1 MRPGRELDVQ
11 VAQEVLGHRVFVKNK
26 KLFEETPAGE
36 RPLRFFDSD
45 LNDAWEVAEK
55 FRIALLPVDRDQWF
69 AFAGQTEGWKSPTEL
84 LEFLQAGKFEGC
96 GASVGKNAAKVICH
110 AAVNAA
116 NKRKAEAEKS
126 TSEPAESAEA
136 VRITPDSQSEMT
148 H

>member
-11 VAQEVLGHRVFVKNK
+11 VAQEVLGHKVFVKNK

-36 RPLRFFDSD
+36 RPLRCFDSD

-69 AFAGQTEGWKSPTEL
+69 AFAGQTDGWKSPTEL

-96 GASVGKNAAKVICH
+96 GASVGKNAAKAICH
-110 AAVNAA
+110 AALNAV
-116 NKRKAEAEKS
+116 NKRKHEATKS
-126 TSEPAESAEA
+126 SDEVHVASEPVQASIEA
-136 VRITPDSQSEMT
+136 SSEMT